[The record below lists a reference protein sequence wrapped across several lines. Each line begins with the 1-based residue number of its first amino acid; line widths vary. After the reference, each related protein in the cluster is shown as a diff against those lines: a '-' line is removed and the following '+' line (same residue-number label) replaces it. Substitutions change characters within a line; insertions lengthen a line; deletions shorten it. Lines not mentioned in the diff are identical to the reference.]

1 MHVDWLDSDVNRPM
15 NSHGCQRSAPS
26 TDEDPNP
33 SARSSQVVRL
43 LQSRGSTLSRI
54 PAKTYIPGAQAVQL
68 LLTSPT
74 RAETNPGLHGR
85 HCSSLEY
92 CPAHVHRANGVTERC
107 ASVQHSKE
115 CDTR

>member
-54 PAKTYIPGAQAVQL
+54 PAKDVHTWCTGRTAASYFANESGDEPRVAWEAL
-68 LLTSPT
+68 LLLGVLP
-74 RAETNPGLHGR
+74 
-85 HCSSLEY
+85 CSCS
-92 CPAHVHRANGVTERC
+92 
-107 ASVQHSKE
+107 QSKWR
-115 CDTR
+115 D